1 MIEGLEARLE
11 EHGFDDDALPMYE
24 YALFGYRHEYGDIHP
39 RTNTVYNNLG
49 NLYHGG
55 KGVDNDLA
63 QAFKWWGL
71 AAIQGQP
78 EAVKSLRSLVGR
90 LNNTQVN
97 KGRTLINDFTPLS
110 E

>member
-1 MIEGLEARLE
+1 MWRPPPPRSALDAFTLEDSNRYRRGANQ
-11 EHGFDDDALPMYE
+11 G
-24 YALFGYRHEYGDIHP
+24 YAEAQ
-39 RTNTVYNNLG
+39 NNLG